1 MYMWV
6 TTEEEYLGVC
16 AYVGQLSNTEEEYF
30 GTCDYVGHLRTYEPL
45 SKKSLTCFVNLRI
58 CSP

>member
-16 AYVGQLSNTEEEYF
+16 AYVGQLSNTEEEYLCIC
-30 GTCDYVGHLRTYEPL
+30 GSLLR
-45 SKKSLTCFVNLRI
+45 KSI
-58 CSP
+58 